1 MPETETAAAAPD
13 PWLELNLPPLIL
25 GSGSFTRKLIL
36 TEMRIPYQILTRPID
51 ETSIGDRSINGDAS
65 KLVLELGVAKADHL
79 VDGIRTGANYV
90 DFARVARE
98 EVPDA
103 NTNEEMI
110 ANDGRGWLIL
120 TADQVVTQTQPNP
133 QATIDSENGTRILEK
148 PSSVAQAKQFV
159 SSYAV
164 HAPRTV
170 GSCVLT
176 HIPSLIR
183 VSGVDTARI
192 NFKPTIHGDLVDK
205 LINDGAPVLAYAGGL
220 MVEHPFV
227 KEYIEGIDGTE
238 DSVMGLSKDLVWRL
252 LTEMKSKL
260 AELE

>member
-1 MPETETAAAAPD
+1 MPETAAAATD

-36 TEMRIPYQILTRPID
+36 KEMGIPYQILTRSID

-110 ANDGRGWLIL
+110 ANEGRGWLIL
-120 TADQVVTQTQPNP
+120 TADQVVTQTNP
-133 QATIDSENGTRILEK
+133 QATIDGSTRILEK

-192 NFKPTIHGDLVDK
+192 NFIPTITGDLVDK
-205 LINDGAPVLAYAGGL
+205 LIQDGAPVLACAGGL

-260 AELE
+260 AEL